1 MALSRV
7 KTWSSG
13 ETLTA
18 SDLNAEFN
26 NILNN
31 PVSLLSP
38 LTGALDLNG
47 QELIF
52 DADADTSITVS
63 DDDVF
68 DFKIGGT
75 DGFFI
80 GHGTGNT
87 GAIVH
92 VDPGAKSVTAGT
104 DIGLLRTGNTNAV
117 TVPAGTTTVAAGIY
131 VEVPN
136 WTATG
141 TITNTASLYIAGAAT
156 EGSNDYALW
165 VDDGAVQIDSTLTVG
180 GTVTLTTD
188 LGVASGGTG
197 ASTHTDG
204 GLLIGKGTAA
214 FENTGVLADGTIVVG
229 DGTTNPATLAA
240 FSSSTGTLNVAKG
253 GTGASTLTDGG
264 VLLGSGTNAV
274 TATAVLSDG
283 EMLVGDGTTD
293 PALESGDT
301 LRTSIMGAIGPDLNT
316 LGAASSDGEVIVATG
331 AGVFAYESGATLQTS
346 VMGAIGPDLAT
357 LGAVSSNSEFIVGTG
372 SGAFAYESG
381 GTLRTSVG
389 VGAGDSPTF
398 TGLTLSG
405 FEYLSMTTGI
415 TAGTTQSQAGA
426 TALTTQTNRVT
437 VSGTDADAV
446 KLPTAVANAL
456 VTIINDDAAQ
466 TIAVWPNTGDTVDG
480 GSANAVDGNTLAAG
494 NSRTYLAYDATNW
507 VTVTNAPSA
516 AFEPDGAVTLN
527 NSAAAVDFTV
537 KGDNVNMIFADGSQ
551 DAISF
556 GGANVDGAA
565 HTFNNLQGRTMITA
579 VGTQLHIPIQTTT
592 FDNASATVA
601 IGAAQYIG
609 TPSWGNDNATLTITD
624 AATLYIQ
631 DAPGEGTNV
640 DYGDVWALW
649 VDAGHARFDGSM
661 VIGGGG
667 REAKVTTGLTINN
680 PGSPSVDQ
688 SLAFRS
694 VGQVD
699 HGVTGANGAE
709 TDVWGY
715 IRKINGTRGGMHL
728 HGITDAYGSGVEI
741 QGCAPA
747 PDSGHATTDAYAVV
761 RVAAEKSDGTGTQA
775 LADTENLFSCW
786 NSGTA
791 RFLIQG
797 DGDLHGDTA
806 IQSLDAYDD
815 AALIRAA
822 ELERTIDKGIEDQVL
837 PSRFDA
843 NQYEKET
850 IEALGFR
857 CPRISDEDWESG
869 TRPLYSIT
877 RMNGLVNNAIW
888 QNHEMLDALME
899 AIDEAL
905 TEAGVEENFQQTYVK
920 PRFVARGLPTQIL
933 DWDGPIPDDLTVSHE
948 PPPAFNE

>member
-31 PVSLLSP
+31 PMSLLSP

-331 AGVFAYESGATLQTS
+331 AGVFAYESGDTLRTS
-346 VMGAIGPDLAT
+346 IMGVIGPDLNT

-372 SGAFAYESG
+372 AGVFAYESG
-381 GTLRTSVG
+381 ATLRTSVG
-389 VGAGDSPTF
+389 VGTGDSPTF

-437 VSGTDADAV
+437 VSGTNADAV

-466 TIAVWPNTGDTVDG
+466 TIAVWPNTSDTIDG
-480 GSANAVDGNTLAAG
+480 GSANAVDANTLAAG

-507 VTVTNAPSA
+507 VTVTNPASAGFSFANDSNNRVTTGTGSGGINGEANLTFDGSTLTVSGAASLDGAVTINASTADVDFQIGSDTDADAYLMDASAHSGVGGHFWGSGSQGQFYA
-516 AFEPDGAVTLN
+516 AFEPPPWTAPTNGEPAILSISGGSGSVTVP
-527 NSAAAVDFTV
+527 SGT
-537 KGDNVNMIFADGSQ
+537 ADWVASLRI
-551 DAISF
+551 AEP
-556 GGANVDGAA
+556 N
-565 HTFNNLQGRTMITA
+565 ITA
-579 VGTQLHIPIQTTT
+579 TGTVTVGT
-592 FDNASATVA
+592 
-601 IGAAQYIG
+601 
-609 TPSWGNDNATLTITD
+609 
-624 AATLYIQ
+624 TLYIEN
-631 DAPGEGTNV
+631 APTEGTNNYAV
-640 DYGDVWALW
+640 W
-649 VDAGHARFDGSM
+649 VDAGVTRLDGGVTFGNETLSDYDEGTWTPTLLTTGTAFDSVTYDSNRGGTYTRIGNKCFFQGFMRTDAIVHGSAHGNLD
-661 VIGGGG
+661 IGGLPFTIANVGNMGQAPFKTSRCANWAGDTPHGG
-667 REAKVTTGLTINN
+667 YCKEN
-680 PGSPSVDQ
+680 SVR
-688 SLAFRS
+688 LALQYRDAS
-694 VGQVD
+694 D
-699 HGVTGANGAE
+699 GA
-709 TDVWGY
+709 D
-715 IRKINGTRGGMHL
+715 ILI
-728 HGITDAYGSGVEI
+728 DA
-741 QGCAPA
+741 
-747 PDSGHATTDAYAVV
+747 T
-761 RVAAEKSDGTGTQA
+761 SDGGTGTNDNDMQ
-775 LADTENLFSCW
+775 F
-786 NSGTA
+786 
-791 RFLIQG
+791 
-797 DGDLHGDTA
+797 
-806 IQSLDAYDD
+806 
-815 AALIRAA
+815 
-822 ELERTIDKGIEDQVL
+822 
-837 PSRFDA
+837 
-843 NQYEKET
+843 
-850 IEALGFR
+850 
-857 CPRISDEDWESG
+857 
-869 TRPLYSIT
+869 
-877 RMNGLVNNAIW
+877 
-888 QNHEMLDALME
+888 
-899 AIDEAL
+899 
-905 TEAGVEENFQQTYVK
+905 AGSFQI
-920 PRFVARGLPTQIL
+920 A
-933 DWDGPIPDDLTVSHE
+933 
-948 PPPAFNE
+948 